1 MSSPKVFKLKTNL
14 SLQQA
19 NAIIAAALEAGHKAK
34 LQPLTIIVLDTGG
47 HIIAMQREDGCGIAR
62 VEIAMAK
69 AWGALGMGMSSRLI
83 DQQLGERTAFLAAI
97 ATASSGRFAPVPG
110 GVLITDD
117 NGAVIGAV
125 GISGDNSD
133 NDESCAMAGIKAAG
147 LNMAEE

>member
-19 NAIIAAALEAGHKAK
+19 NTIIAAALKAGHIANV
-34 LQPLTIIVLDTGG
+34 QPLTVIVLDSGG
-47 HIIAMQREDGCGIAR
+47 HIIAIQREDGCGIAR

-83 DQQLGERTAFLAAI
+83 HQQLGERTAFLAAI
-97 ATASSGRFAPVPG
+97 SAASNGRFAPVPG

-133 NDESCAMAGIKAAG
+133 NDENCAMAGIKAAG
-147 LNMAEE
+147 LSMAEE